1 MHSFPSPRR
10 TPRRRPDHR
19 PPRGVVSALLAVGV
33 AVVAA
38 GCAPQSG
45 VRDDGAAPTL
55 SAPTSAEPL
64 WPGFTPPT
72 VPSASEPPGFKRYL
86 PLDKVRVPP
95 RGLAA
100 LSAKTLLEH
109 DPNVP
114 EVVQQVIAGCPAGD
128 CPLRAAVPRDVTG
141 DGHSELVVAV
151 DLPKFERTLL
161 QVYAASGRTA
171 RPVLIY
177 WGALGIT
184 GETFG
189 RDLLISGTGED
200 GRITTRFRWN
210 GDVMAA
216 VTPEDATASPREP
229 ADGRTTPRPAPST
242 DTRTTP

>member
-1 MHSFPSPRR
+1 M
-10 TPRRRPDHR
+10 
-19 PPRGVVSALLAVGV
+19 PRGVVFALLAV
-33 AVVAA
+33 ATA
-38 GCAPQSG
+38 GCASQGG
-45 VRDDGAAPTL
+45 VRDGGAAPTL

-72 VPSASEPPGFKRYL
+72 VPPAGEQRGFKRYL
-86 PLDKVRVPP
+86 PLDKVRAPV
-95 RGLAA
+95 RGVAA

-114 EVVQQVIAGCPAGD
+114 EVVQRMIAGCPAGD

-141 DGHSELVVAV
+141 DGRSELVVAV
-151 DLPKFERTLL
+151 DLPKLESTLV
-161 QVYAASGRTA
+161 QVYGAVGRTI

-177 WGALGIT
+177 WGPLGLT

-189 RDLLISGTGED
+189 RDLLISVTGKD
-200 GRITTRFRWN
+200 GRFTIRFRWN

-216 VTPEDATASPREP
+216 VTPESAADTPREP
-229 ADGRTTPRPAPST
+229 ADGVITPRPIPST